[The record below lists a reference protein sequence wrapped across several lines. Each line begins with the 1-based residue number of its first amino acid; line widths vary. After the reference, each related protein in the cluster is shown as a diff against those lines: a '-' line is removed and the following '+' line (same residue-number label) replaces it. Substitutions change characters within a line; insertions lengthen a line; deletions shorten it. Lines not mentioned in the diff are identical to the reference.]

1 MVSKLTKKNI
11 KRIDNRNSSELRDV
25 KITPNYLPDS
35 EGSALIEVGNTKVI
49 CSATIEKK
57 VPRWLKGKGSG
68 WVTAE
73 YSMLP
78 RSSKD
83 RIQRERFKVSGRTQE
98 IQRLIGRSLRS
109 IVDLEML
116 GEVSIII
123 DCDVI
128 RADGG
133 TKTASITGAFTALN
147 LAIIRGIDEKLF
159 TANPIKNLVSAVSIG
174 IVEKNILLDLN
185 YDEDS
190 RAEVDMNIVMNDKF
204 EFVEIQGTAE
214 KSSFSYDDFSEMITI
229 AKKGINELFNLQ
241 KKAISDK

>member
-1 MVSKLTKKNI
+1 MENKLTKKNN
-11 KRIDNRNSSELRDV
+11 KRIDNRDSNELRDV
-25 KITPNYLPDS
+25 KITPHFLPDS

-57 VPRWLKGKGSG
+57 VPRWLKGKGTG

-109 IVDLEML
+109 IINLEML

-133 TKTASITGAFTALN
+133 TRTASITGAFTALS
-147 LAIIRGIDEKLF
+147 LAVTRGIDENLF
-159 TANPIKNLVSAVSIG
+159 TTNPIKNLVSAVSVG
-174 IVEKNILLDLN
+174 IVDKKILLDLN

-214 KSSFSYDDFSEMITI
+214 KSSFNYDEFSEMITT
-229 AKKGINELFNLQ
+229 AKKGINELFKLQ
-241 KKAISDK
+241 KQAISDN

>member
-1 MVSKLTKKNI
+1 LPEINN
-11 KRIDNRNSSELRDV
+11 KRIDNRNFSDLREV
-25 KITPNYLPDS
+25 KITPNFLPDS
-35 EGSALIEVGNTKVI
+35 EGSALIEIGNTKVI

-57 VPRWLKGKGSG
+57 VPKWLKGKGSG

-83 RIQRERFKVSGRTQE
+83 RIQRERFKISGRTQE

-109 IVDLEML
+109 IIDLHML
-116 GEVSIII
+116 GEISIII

-133 TKTASITGAFTALN
+133 TRTASITGAFIALN
-147 LAIIRGIDEKLF
+147 LAIKHGIHEKIF
-159 TANPIKNLVSAVSIG
+159 TNNPVKNLVSAVSVG
-174 IVEKNILLDLN
+174 IVDKNILLDLN
-185 YDEDS
+185 YSEDS
-190 RAEVDMNIVMNDKF
+190 NAEVDMNIVMNDKF

-214 KSSFSYDDFSEMITI
+214 KSSFNSDEFSEMILM
-229 AKKGINELFNLQ
+229 AKKGINELFQLQ
-241 KKAISDK
+241 KKAISDN

>member
-1 MVSKLTKKNI
+1 
-11 KRIDNRNSSELRDV
+11 
-25 KITPNYLPDS
+25 
-35 EGSALIEVGNTKVI
+35 
-49 CSATIEKK
+49 
-57 VPRWLKGKGSG
+57 
-68 WVTAE
+68 
-73 YSMLP
+73 
-78 RSSKD
+78 
-83 RIQRERFKVSGRTQE
+83 
-98 IQRLIGRSLRS
+98 
-109 IVDLEML
+109 ML

-133 TKTASITGAFTALN
+133 TRTASITGAFTALN

-229 AKKGINELFNLQ
+229 AK
-241 KKAISDK
+241 

>member
-1 MVSKLTKKNI
+1 
-11 KRIDNRNSSELRDV
+11 
-25 KITPNYLPDS
+25 
-35 EGSALIEVGNTKVI
+35 
-49 CSATIEKK
+49 
-57 VPRWLKGKGSG
+57 
-68 WVTAE
+68 
-73 YSMLP
+73 MLP

-133 TKTASITGAFTALN
+133 TRTASITGAFTALN